1 MAKPFKQHQKW
12 TFVPAIVAGVVLSF
26 AALTLNEAEAVPAHG
41 VAMHGE
47 PLYPADFTHY
57 AYTNPQ
63 APKGGTLRLGTT
75 GTFDSLNPFIV
86 KGRPGQGMRGLV
98 FESLMDRS
106 QDEAFTLYGLIA
118 QSVDMPADRS
128 RVTFKLNPAAQFS
141 DGTPVT
147 VEDVI
152 FTWETLKEKGK
163 PFHRSYYSK
172 VVKIE
177 RPEPNAITFIFNDE
191 GDREIPLIMGLMPIL
206 PKHIFKDGVF
216 ESASLDAPIGSG
228 PYRVKKAEAG
238 AQIIYERREDY
249 WGKDLAVNA
258 GRHNVDQLIY
268 DYYLDSNAAFEAFKK
283 GLYDM
288 RAESDPTRWAT
299 GYDFPAVKEG
309 RIRKQSFVKK
319 VPSGMKAMVFNTRRP
334 QFQNKQ
340 VREALSHLF
349 DFEWVN
355 KNLYYN
361 AYTRTQSFYDGSVLG
376 SHNKP
381 ANEYETALL
390 AKFPGAV
397 SPEIMAKG
405 YQAPKT
411 KGDGRNRAGRRA
423 ATKLLSKAGYEVVDG
438 RMVHTTTQTPLAFEI
453 LVVSSDEERLALNFK
468 NMLEKTGINITIRN
482 VDSSQYQQRRQTFDF
497 DMVFNFWYA
506 SLSPGNEQLH
516 RWGSAAANQEGSFNY
531 AGTQSP
537 AVDAMMHAM
546 LAARTSDEFVHSV
559 RALDRVLL
567 SGAYVIPL
575 FYQPDQWV
583 AVWDK
588 VKTPDTTSVYG
599 YKTDTWWIEE

>member
-26 AALTLNEAEAVPAHG
+26 AALTLNEAEAAPAHG

-172 VVKIE
+172 VMKIE

-334 QFQNKQ
+334 QFENKQ

-390 AKFPGAV
+390 EKFPGAV

>member
-12 TFVPAIVAGVVLSF
+12 TFVPAAMAGVVLSF
-26 AALTLNEAEAVPAHG
+26 AAFALNKVEAAPAHG

-118 QSVDMPADRS
+118 QSVDMPEDRS
-128 RVTFKLNPAAQFS
+128 RVTFKLNPAAKFS

-177 RPEPNAITFIFNDE
+177 RPEANAITFIFNEE

-216 ESASLDAPIGSG
+216 ENASLEAPIGSG

-249 WGKDLAVNA
+249 WGKDLAVNV
-258 GRHNVDQLIY
+258 GRHNVDELIY

-309 RIRKQSFVKK
+309 RIRKQSFVKQ

-334 QFQNKQ
+334 QFKDKQ

-397 SPEIMAKG
+397 SPQIMAKG
-405 YQAPKT
+405 YQASKT

-423 ATKLLSKAGYEVVDG
+423 ATKLLAKAGYEVVDG
-438 RMVHTTTQTPLAFEI
+438 RMVHTATQTPLTFEI

-468 NMLEKTGINITIRN
+468 NMLEKTGISVTIRN

-537 AVDAMMHAM
+537 AVDAMMNAM
-546 LAARTSDEFVHSV
+546 LAARTNDEFVHSV

-588 VKTPDTTSVYG
+588 VKAPETTSVYG

>member
-1 MAKPFKQHQKW
+1 MARTFKLHQIRL
-12 TFVPAIVAGVVLSF
+12 TLSTILVGAVLSF
-26 AALTLNEAEAVPAHG
+26 ATLGTQNLYAAPAHG
-41 VAMHGE
+41 VAMHGT

-75 GTFDSLNPFIV
+75 GSFDSLNPFIV
-86 KGRPGQGMRGLV
+86 KGTPGLGMRGMV

-106 QDEAFTLYGLIA
+106 QDEAFTLYGLLA
-118 QSVDMPADRS
+118 QSMDMPEDRS
-128 RVTFKLNPAAQFS
+128 WVTFRLNPAAKFS

-147 VEDVI
+147 VDDVI

-172 VVKIE
+172 VIKIE
-177 RPEPNAITFIFNDE
+177 RPDPQSITFVFNDE

-216 ESASLDAPIGSG
+216 EKATLEAPIGSG
-228 PYRVKKAEAG
+228 PYRIKKAEAG
-238 AQIIYERREDY
+238 AQIVYQRRADY
-249 WGKDLAVNA
+249 WGKDLPVNA
-258 GRHNVDQLIY
+258 GRHNVDELIY

-288 RAESDPTRWAT
+288 RGEGDPTRWAT
-299 GYDFPAVKEG
+299 GYNFPAVKEG

-319 VPSGMKAMVFNTRRP
+319 VPSGMKGMVFNTRRP
-334 QFQNKQ
+334 LFQDKR
-340 VREALSHLF
+340 VREALSQLF

-355 KNLYYN
+355 KNLYYS
-361 AYTRTQSFYDGSVLG
+361 AYTRTQSFYDGSVLS
-376 SHNKP
+376 SHNN
-381 ANEYETALL
+381 AATDYETALL
-390 AKFPGAV
+390 ADFPNAV
-397 SPEIMAKG
+397 SKDILAKG

-411 KGDGRNRAGRRA
+411 KGDGRNRQGRRV
-423 ATKLLSKAGYEVVDG
+423 ATKLLAEAGYKVVEG
-438 RMVHTTTQTPLAFEI
+438 RMVHVASNTPLAFEI
-453 LVVSSDEERLALNFK
+453 LVVSTDEERLALNFK
-468 NMLEKTGINITIRN
+468 NTLEKTGISASIRN

-516 RWGSAAANQEGSFNY
+516 RWGSAAADQQGSFNY
-531 AGTQSP
+531 AGTKDP
-537 AVDAMMHAM
+537 AIDAMMHAM
-546 LAARTSDEFVHSV
+546 LAARTSEEFVHSV

-567 SGAYVIPL
+567 SGSYVIPL

-583 AVWDK
+583 ALWDK
-588 VKTPDTTSVYG
+588 VKTPEITSVYG

>member
-1 MAKPFKQHQKW
+1 MATIFKLRP
-12 TFVPAIVAGVVLSF
+12 TRSFFPAIFASAVLSF
-26 AALTLNEAEAVPAHG
+26 TAVGVDKAHAAPAHG
-41 VAMHGE
+41 VAMYGT
-47 PLYPADFTHY
+47 PQYPADFTHY
-57 AYTNPQ
+57 SYTNPD
-63 APKGGTLRLGTT
+63 APKGGALRLGTT

-106 QDEAFTLYGLIA
+106 QDEAFTLYGLLA
-118 QSVDMPADRS
+118 QSIDMPEDRS
-128 RVTFKLNPAAQFS
+128 RVTFSLNPTAKFS

-147 VEDVI
+147 VDDVI

-177 RPEPNAITFIFNDE
+177 RPDAQSITFIFNDE

-216 ESASLDAPIGSG
+216 EKANLDAPIGSG
-228 PYRVKKAEAG
+228 PYRIKKAEAG
-238 AQIIYERREDY
+238 LQIVYERRDDY
-249 WGKDLAVNA
+249 WGKDLPVNV
-258 GRHNVDQLIY
+258 GRHNVDKLVY

-288 RAESDPTRWAT
+288 RGENDPTRWAT

-319 VPSGMKAMVFNTRRP
+319 VPSGMKAMVFNTRRTR
-334 QFQNKQ
+334 FEDKR

-361 AYTRTQSFYDGSVLG
+361 AYKRTQSFYDGSVLG
-376 SHNKP
+376 SHNK
-381 ANEYETALL
+381 AASDYETALL

-397 SPEIMAKG
+397 SAEIMAKG

-411 KGDGRNRAGRRA
+411 KGDGRNRTGRRI
-423 ATKLLSKAGYEVVDG
+423 ATKLLAQAGYEVIEGQMTHVA
-438 RMVHTTTQTPLAFEI
+438 TQTPLTFEI
-453 LVVSSDEERLALNFK
+453 LVVSTDEERLALNFK
-468 NMLEKTGINITIRN
+468 NALKKTGINVNIRN

-516 RWGSAAANQEGSFNY
+516 RWGSAAADQEGSFNY
-531 AGTQSP
+531 AGTKDP

-546 LAARTSDEFVHSV
+546 LGARTSEEFVHSV

-575 FYQPDQWV
+575 YYQPDQWV
-583 AVWDK
+583 ALWDK
-588 VKTPDTTSVYG
+588 VKTPAVTSVYG